1 MAIAPTGA
9 IYKALKFD
17 GVSSRTYGV
26 YITGEA
32 VYNAPERDV
41 EMITIPGRSGSFALD
56 NGRFENIEVS
66 YPAGIYADT
75 EADFRQAISDFRN
88 FLCSRKGYVRLQD
101 EYNPDEYRMAVYKSG
116 LDVDPAM
123 LRAGEFTI
131 TFDCKP
137 QRWLTSGET
146 AVTIGEW
153 GETETV
159 SGDIVSV
166 ENPNGILAV
175 KSLEVDLEP
184 IQSGSGTPS
193 PDNVRPISGH
203 TDVVV
208 SRTGKNL
215 CDTSLVY
222 NGYINVSQQKIAS
235 NANARTLYLPC
246 KPNTTYTV
254 SKQAGQRF
262 VVAESTIIPTNNV
275 VVSNV
280 VSDYTASSITITT
293 SASAKY
299 LVAFV
304 YLSTADTGVTADQ
317 MLATCQIELGSRA
330 TTYEPYQGD
339 TYTIDLDG
347 TRYGG
352 TLDVTTGTL
361 TVTDGNIA
369 SYNGE
374 ALPSTWISDRDV
386 YTSGGTP
393 TTGAH
398 VVYKLATPTTVQLT
412 AQQIDLLT
420 GDNNIWSD
428 SGDITLEYG
437 QNPSVLVN
445 PTLFESS
452 PLLEATGYGVIGF
465 NGYETLL
472 EQKPIG
478 DLVLEGAKNYSV
490 NIPLGVGPGRIDLNA
505 TITVDTS
512 ALNTGDPITFKG
524 TKASWTLEINQQ
536 WGERTFDYVT
546 ILSETGI
553 SATTDV
559 VVNPTKATVTTSFP
573 PIPFTFGTA
582 STATHMTQFKYSY
595 DSGSISGN
603 YPEDVTI
610 TYDGAQTFTVLVEG
624 SPPATT
630 RSVTVTFATS
640 EIDAYSSVIVTDPVF
655 IDCDTG
661 EAYSVASGT
670 VVDANSF
677 VTLGSDLPKL
687 ASGSNTVTFDNTITQ
702 LKVTPR
708 WWKV

>member
-1 MAIAPTGA
+1 MAVTQTGA
-9 IYKALKFD
+9 MYKSLTFD
-17 GVSSRTYGV
+17 NKTSREYGV

-32 VYNAPERDV
+32 VYNAPQRAV
-41 EMITIPGRSGSFALD
+41 EMISIPGRNGAFALD
-56 NGRFENIEVS
+56 KGRFENIEVS
-66 YPAGIYADT
+66 YPAGIFAEN

-88 FLCSRKGYVRLQD
+88 FLCSRKGYVRLSD
-101 EYNPDEYRMAVYKSG
+101 EYNPGEYRMAVYKSG

-123 LRAGEFTI
+123 LRAGEFKI

-146 AVTIGEW
+146 AVTV
-153 GETETV
+153 T
-159 SGDIVSV
+159 SGD
-166 ENPNGILAV
+166 
-175 KSLEVDLEP
+175 
-184 IQSGSGTPS
+184 
-193 PDNVRPISGH
+193 
-203 TDVVV
+203 
-208 SRTGKNL
+208 
-215 CDTSLVY
+215 
-222 NGYINVSQQKIAS
+222 
-235 NANARTLYLPC
+235 
-246 KPNTTYTV
+246 
-254 SKQAGQRF
+254 
-262 VVAESTIIPTNNV
+262 
-275 VVSNV
+275 
-280 VSDYTASSITITT
+280 TIT
-293 SASAKY
+293 
-299 LVAFV
+299 
-304 YLSTADTGVTADQ
+304 
-317 MLATCQIELGSRA
+317 
-330 TTYEPYQGD
+330 
-339 TYTIDLDG
+339 
-347 TRYGG
+347 
-352 TLDVTTGTL
+352 
-361 TVTDGNIA
+361 
-369 SYNGE
+369 
-374 ALPSTWISDRDV
+374 
-386 YTSGGTP
+386 
-393 TTGAH
+393 
-398 VVYKLATPTTVQLT
+398 
-412 AQQIDLLT
+412 
-420 GDNNIWSD
+420 
-428 SGDITLEYG
+428 
-437 QNPSVLVN
+437 N

-452 PLLEATGYGVIGF
+452 PLLEATGYGVIEF

-472 EQKPIG
+472 EQKPLG
-478 DLVLEGAKNYSV
+478 DLVLDGAKNYSV
-490 NIPLGVGPGRIDLNA
+490 NIPLGVGPSPINLNA

-624 SPPATT
+624 SQPATT

-661 EAYSVASGT
+661 EAYSVVSGT